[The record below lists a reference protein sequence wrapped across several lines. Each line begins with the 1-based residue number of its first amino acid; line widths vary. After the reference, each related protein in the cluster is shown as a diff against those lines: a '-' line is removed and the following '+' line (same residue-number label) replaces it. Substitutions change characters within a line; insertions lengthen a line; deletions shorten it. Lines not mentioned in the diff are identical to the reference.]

1 MTLVQTLSLD
11 NIHVGGTP
19 LRRFTCLEPNPGT
32 RLFAKL
38 EWMQAGCSVKARPA
52 MAILRAAIVSKAW
65 KPGMRFVD
73 ATSGNTGIAYAEFCS
88 RADLPLTLFLPANAS
103 EERKATLRRLG
114 AEVVLTSAMEGTD
127 GAQQA
132 AAERAAQ
139 APDQYLYLDQYSN
152 DANWQAHYA
161 TTGPEIL
168 EQTAGSVTHFV
179 AGLGTTGTFTG
190 ASRRLRDSEPQLGK
204 RVQLVALQPETSL
217 HGMEGWKHLE
227 TAHVPAIYDAA
238 LPDAIL
244 PVSTEAA
251 YAMIARVHREMGLR
265 LSPSAAA
272 NLAGTVAAAER
283 FGPGTY
289 VTILADDHTKYSAL
303 YQRLNIPFS

>member
-1 MTLVQTLSLD
+1 MTLAQDLSLD
-11 NIHVGGTP
+11 EIRVGNTP
-19 LRRFTCLEPNPGT
+19 MQRFACLEPNPGT
-32 RLFAKL
+32 QILAKL
-38 EWMQAGCSVKARPA
+38 EWLQFGGSVKARPA
-52 MAILRAAIVSKAW
+52 MAILREAVASDAW
-65 KPGMRFVD
+65 RRGMRLVD
-73 ATSGNTGIAYAEFCS
+73 ATSGNTGIAYAQCCHQTG
-88 RADLPLTLFLPANAS
+88 LPLTLFLPANAS
-103 EERKATLRRLG
+103 EERKTTLRRLDV
-114 AEVVLTSAMEGTD
+114 ELVLTDAMEGTD
-127 GAQQA
+127 GAQRA

-139 APDQYLYLDQYSN
+139 SPGAYLYLDQYSN
-152 DANWQAHYA
+152 DANWQAHYS
-161 TTGPEIL
+161 TTGPEII
-168 EQTAGSVTHFV
+168 EQTDGALTHFV

-190 ASRRLRDSEPQLGK
+190 TGRRLRDSEAALGR
-204 RVQLVALQPETSL
+204 RVELIALQPETSL

-227 TAHVPAIYDAA
+227 TAHVPSIFDPT

-244 PVSTEAA
+244 PVSTEAS
-251 YAMIARVHREMGLR
+251 YAMIARVYREMGLR